1 MGTLTNIIIT
11 FALGFSICLN
21 IMLLRRRSETA
32 RELAALRIA
41 TMRDKAHRESLTPN
55 YQISECYS
63 GNVFLYRVTGEMAG
77 DSQRFTLI
85 KVFDTKDADYNRREA
100 EDLKECLERELCYD

>member
-1 MGTLTNIIIT
+1 METLTNIIIT

-21 IMLLRRRSETA
+21 IMLLRHRSETS

-41 TMRDKAHRESLTPN
+41 ESLTPN

-63 GNVFLYRVTGEMAG
+63 GNVFLYRVTGEMEG